1 MKKVTFTCS
10 LCGHRQ
16 DGSLPFPCDV
26 LCAGCNRVLPT
37 VAGPARLGVGAT
49 RFKSGAGWTR
59 ESAAAAKERAKERG
73 WVDPDD
79 SPDESSDDSS
89 DDEGGKPLPW
99 WILPAAA
106 VAIGGGLA
114 VAYEFGWIGKKR

>member
-1 MKKVTFTCS
+1 MSYSTGGAYFKNPGPVYDGPTFHAPVP
-10 LCGHRQ
+10 GW
-16 DGSLPFPCDV
+16 G
-26 LCAGCNRVLPT
+26 VLPNM
-37 VAGPARLGVGAT
+37 AGPARLGVGAT